1 MLKENIPWVEKYR
14 PDNLE
19 SIVLNPTNRIF
30 LNNIINF
37 NYFPNIIFHGPPGT
51 GKTTTIIN
59 LIKKYVISNIGYFNS
74 SLLIHLNASDE
85 RGIDVVRH
93 QISTFVGTN
102 NLFVSCDKFVVLDE
116 ADYMTKAAQSQ
127 LKELIQKTSKTRFCL
142 ICNYIS
148 KIDFSLKN
156 EFITIPFN
164 KVPDN
169 HIQLFLKK
177 IVKEEK
183 IKVSKDELV
192 NISTKFSPDI
202 RSMINFMQLN
212 FNEINNKFKLLNDE
226 IFEDLIKNMS
236 SFKLFSKKINNICNK
251 FNINFSL
258 LIDKIIMFLLMK
270 YDFLLNN
277 SEFLDQ
283 CEFIHK
289 NISFDNDF
297 IEYFYIT
304 ICSYF

>member
-1 MLKENIPWVEKYR
+1 MLKDNIPWVEKYR

-19 SIVLNPTNRIF
+19 SIVLSTNNKIF

-59 LIKKYVISNIGYFNS
+59 LIKKYITSNIGYFNS

-85 RGIDVVRH
+85 RGIDVVRN
-93 QISTFVGTN
+93 QISSFVTTE

-127 LKELIQKTSKTRFCL
+127 LKELLQKTSKTKFCL

-164 KVPDN
+164 KVPDD
-169 HIQLFLKK
+169 HIQLFLKN
-177 IVKEEK
+177 IVKKEK
-183 IKVSKDELV
+183 IKVPKKKLID
-192 NISTKFSPDI
+192 ISTRFSPDI
-202 RSMINFMQLN
+202 RSMINYMQLN
-212 FNEINNKFKLLNDE
+212 FNDINNNFKLLNDE
-226 IFEDLIKNMS
+226 ILEDLIKNS
-236 SFKLFSKKINNICNK
+236 SSYELFSKKINKICNN
-251 FNINFSL
+251 FNINFNL
-258 LIDKIIMFLLMK
+258 LIDKIIIFLLMK
-270 YDFLLNN
+270 HDFLLNN
-277 SEFLDQ
+277 SKFLYE
-283 CEFIHK
+283 CELIHK
-289 NISFDNDF
+289 NIKFDSPF
-297 IEYFYIT
+297 IEYFFLT
-304 ICSYF
+304 IRSYV